1 MAASIKDILNQRGIE
16 HLLTMP
22 GTPQQN
28 GKAERFNRTIMDK
41 AMSMLHT
48 ARLSNGFREHAIS
61 MATHV
66 YNCTPIRSL
75 QWCTPHKTWNTG
87 HVPDVSYF

>member
-1 MAASIKDILNQRGIE
+1 MAASIKDVLNQRGIE
-16 HLLTMP
+16 HLLMMP

-28 GKAERFNRTIMDK
+28 EKAEQFNRTIMDK

-48 ARLSNGFREHAIS
+48 TGLSNGFWEHAIS
-61 MATHV
+61 TATHI

-75 QWCTPHKTWNTG
+75 QWHTPHETWNAG
-87 HVPDVSYF
+87 HIPDVSYF

>member
-1 MAASIKDILNQRGIE
+1 MAASVKDILNQRGIE

-28 GKAERFNRTIMDK
+28 RKAERFNRTIMDK

-48 ARLSNGFREHAIS
+48 AGLSNGFWEHAIS
-61 MATHV
+61 TVMHI
-66 YNCTPIRSL
+66 YNHTPIRSL
-75 QWCTPHKTWNTG
+75 QWHTPHEAWNAG